1 MLADHSGPGAMK
13 ATHPSLN
20 DRDPAR
26 LESDTFKYFL
36 HEVHP
41 TTGLTA
47 DSTREG
53 SPSSIAVVGF
63 ALTVYPIA
71 VERRYLSRAA
81 AVKRT
86 LTSLRFF
93 YYGPDGDGPDAIGR
107 KGFYYHFLDMK
118 TGRRAWQSE
127 VSTIDTAI
135 LILGALTAAQYFDR
149 DTAEERELR
158 QIANE

>member
-20 DRDPAR
+20 DRDLAR

-36 HEVHP
+36 HELHP
-41 TTGLTA
+41 ATGLTA

-71 VERRYLSRAA
+71 VERRYLSRAE

-86 LTSLRFF
+86 LARLRFF
-93 YYGPDGDGPDAIGR
+93 YHGPDGEGPDAIGR

-118 TGRRAWQSE
+118 TGRHLAVRS
-127 VSTIDTAI
+127 
-135 LILGALTAAQYFDR
+135 LYHRYR
-149 DTAEERELR
+149 DPDHGRF
-158 QIANE
+158 NC